1 MQNHTSNKKA
11 VDTFD
16 GRVYTSKYTI
26 YGLLYTPPNEDM
38 DVYLNKV
45 DRAFVPIS
53 EPMIYRSTLQ
63 YPPDIR
69 TLSAAPPFIAVHK
82 EKILWMVGAR
92 ASDEV
97 KKHVVE
103 QRVAVLFD
111 DFFLSGN
118 IRYRENTRMSSYLE
132 DITDKTSFQALSNV
146 HLCKLKHKG
155 YEVFSDDEPLERF
168 NNVVVN
174 LYNAEG
180 VIEFESVPKPSQV
193 PEKPKPKTI
202 GKGSKVRV
210 KMQDD
215 HGMTSI
221 EIGRIQREIRAGVYL
236 MSFEDRMGE
245 RNDLVIVEKSAILEI
260 LP

>member
-1 MQNHTSNKKA
+1 MQSHTSNKKA

-16 GRVYTSKYTI
+16 GRVYTNKYTI

-82 EKILWMVGAR
+82 DKILWLVGAR
-92 ASDEV
+92 ASDDI
-97 KKHVVE
+97 KRHVVE
-103 QRVAVLFD
+103 QRVAILFD
-111 DFFLSGN
+111 DFFLAGN
-118 IRYRENTRMSSYLE
+118 IQYRENTRMSSYLE
-132 DITDKTSFQALSNV
+132 DITDKNAFQALTNV
-146 HLCKLKHKG
+146 HLCRLKHKG
-155 YEVFSDDEPLERF
+155 YEVFSDDAPLERF
-168 NNVVVN
+168 DTVVVN

-180 VIEFESVPKPSQV
+180 VIEFEGGPKPSKA
-193 PEKPKPKTI
+193 PEPQQPKTLT
-202 GKGSKVRV
+202 KGAKVRV
-210 KMQDD
+210 KLQDE

-221 EIGRIQREIRAGVYL
+221 EIGRIQREIRADVYL
-236 MSFEDRMGE
+236 LSFEDRMGE
-245 RNDLVIVEKSAILEI
+245 RNDLVIIEKSAILEI